1 MSGTGDV
8 RILTTVTIREVLD
21 ERTYAA
27 TLANGKQ
34 VLAYAQPLDGVP
46 PLLAGD
52 RPKALISL
60 CNFNEVRLLPE
71 DMSDV
76 QVNHPIVDGGGHG

>member
-1 MSGTGDV
+1 MSDAGDV

-21 ERTYAA
+21 GRTYRA

-34 VLAYAQPLDGVP
+34 VLAYAQPLDHVP
-46 PLLAGD
+46 PLLPGD

-60 CNFNEVRLLPE
+60 CNFNDVRLLPE
-71 DMSDV
+71 DMSGV
-76 QVNHPIVDGGGHG
+76 QVNHPILDGGGHG